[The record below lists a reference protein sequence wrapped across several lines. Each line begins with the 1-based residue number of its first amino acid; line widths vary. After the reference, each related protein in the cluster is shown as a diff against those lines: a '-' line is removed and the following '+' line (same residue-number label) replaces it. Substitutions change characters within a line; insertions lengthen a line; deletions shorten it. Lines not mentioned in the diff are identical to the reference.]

1 MTHIRRSADCGNS
14 PKNGL
19 AEDVAVALETR
30 GVDVLTPILDP
41 EVEWHHPNGVV
52 TSARSVADQVAIGVA
67 PNSVTIDHVVS
78 HGKVAAVNG
87 TTERGQGE
95 RRFCH
100 VLVFTST
107 TFKKVRRIES
117 FDG

>member
-52 TSARSVADQVAIGVA
+52 TSARSVADQQREHDDGGQEQ
-67 PNSVTIDHVVS
+67 PVVHRRRDGRNGS
-78 HGKVAAVNG
+78 LGMGRWRGSLHTRRGYRVGDEPRPRAAS
-87 TTERGQGE
+87 E
-95 RRFCH
+95 
-100 VLVFTST
+100 
-107 TFKKVRRIES
+107 
-117 FDG
+117 